1 MLDEDDQPLEP
12 PTWPDTPVLQV
23 REAIEGNG
31 PRIYYLHIPSGKY
44 RGPFWIWIPD
54 YVASAIDA
62 WKSERPQKLPTLFD
76 RKDREYVDY
85 LFCYKDHQVGE
96 KYINKSLIPVLCKK
110 AGVEL
115 EDTLGRITGHRARST
130 RLTLLRLRGV
140 SLEDLAEYAGHSDT
154 RTLKKHYIRVFPHQ
168 LHRIIRDAD
177 DVSRIIEGVI
187 DVQAAAQGLPALR
200 WFIGYDADGEPQYC
214 ANQVYHTC
222 PHRLDCARCG
232 MFIGGEKAKLL
243 QEGEQTLPITSKV
256 PMTPVEKCLVE
267 GDEKGME
274 ACQAALKQVPAPTTP
289 DINLI
294 FNPEGLSNQ
303 ELEQLA
309 QVATVDALDKLR
321 LALDAHKKSLEEIQ
335 QHKTGR
341 SALVGAQK
349 KRISLIQKLIIECEQ
364 RMRQFP
370 PEGSSAQTQ

>member
-12 PTWPDTPVLQV
+12 PTRPDTPVLQGQ
-23 REAIEGNG
+23 EAIEGID

-62 WKSERPQKLPTLFD
+62 WKSERPQKLTTLFD

-85 LFCYKDHQVGE
+85 LFCYKDLRVGE

-154 RTLKKHYIRVFPHQ
+154 RTLKKHYIRHYPHQ
-168 LHRIIRDAD
+168 FHRIIRDAD

-200 WFIGYDADGEPQYC
+200 WFIGFDADGEPQYC

-243 QEGEQTLPITSKV
+243 HEGEQTLPITSKV

-267 GDEKGME
+267 GDEKGLE
-274 ACQAALKQVPAPTTP
+274 ACQAALQQVPAPTTP
-289 DINLI
+289 DIHLI

-335 QHKTGR
+335 QRKTGR

-349 KRISLIQKLIIECEQ
+349 KRISLIQKLIIEGEQ
-364 RMRQFP
+364 RARQLS
-370 PEGSSAQTQ
+370 GGQSV